1 MSFSFD
7 LIPLVSHH
15 LSIFHYII
23 KDDYFVTVCEYLLT
37 TLIFSQRIRNES
49 AFLCMNKDDTLL

>member
-15 LSIFHYII
+15 LSIFCVTR
-23 KDDYFVTVCEYLLT
+23 KDDYFVTVSKYLLT
-37 TLIFSQRIRNES
+37 T
-49 AFLCMNKDDTLL
+49 